1 MRRFLM
7 IILILL
13 MTSGIGLA
21 AVEIDTN
28 ADDYI
33 DGTKYIY
40 GSPSDTTI
48 PRYDSTNDRLKST
61 GITVDDSD
69 NVSGVGTITQD
80 ATATPSIVFQD
91 SDTTVE
97 TQDAVIYANATDP
110 TTDSEDVDLFFQVQ
124 ENSVLTT
131 KIQIIAGGYITFYDD
146 LNLSGTN
153 KIRYNGTLIGIDN
166 IEDGSNYKKV
176 AAAYVGTGGAIIGVR
191 DIDGSGAFDF
201 TGATATRHKTFR
213 DADDTVVE
221 QGGTYTFT
229 AAQTFSAGII
239 VNEDIDINLDAADEE
254 IVVTQA
260 YNSAA
265 TINTVMTI
273 EQTGSSV
280 TGGTLL
286 AVKATDADVINVA
299 ITDATVPS
307 WSYSPVLGVE
317 GPSEFQGVIYA
328 TQGIAV
334 GASQQISGT
343 TALTIGAG
351 LETIL
356 INTSAWDIQTDG
368 TATGFTISADSNTI
382 SNIDDGEI
390 KNGANI
396 DPAKL
401 NLGAGVATWL
411 GAPSSANLATAV
423 TGETGTGALVFG
435 TSPDFTT
442 DIDIIGA
449 TPTVN
454 FKDSEQGNDI
464 GAYIIGNNDAD
475 EGTLTFYIR
484 AADTPTYQAYMTMTG
499 LGDLNDIHL
508 GSASLAIDLALHNAS
523 TFSMSNGS
531 DSQTVS
537 LFVPSS
543 VTALAP
549 TANDGAALGTG
560 SYSYSDLF
568 LASGAVIN
576 FANSNAVITHSSG
589 ILNVSTG
596 ALQVGGAAVLVSG
609 GALGTPSSATLTN
622 ATGLPSGG
630 ITTVVDSVA
639 WDASGIVADGTQC
652 ADPAKVTLNSG
663 PAQYTII
670 CADNDGS
677 TMYGHVTMPDSWDGG
692 TVTLEM
698 EYVQTA
704 ADTSAL
710 NMDVAMQCRGAGET
724 VSSTWGSEIAID
736 DTNVTGSNGVDQ
748 TTSGAVTPAGTCA
761 GGDALWWR
769 VQLDATGTTTA
780 VATLNFTGA
789 KLEYTS
795 NFGD

>member
-464 GAYIIGNNDAD
+464 GAYITD

-508 GSASLAIDLALHNAS
+508 GSASLAIDLALHNGATLS
-523 TFSMSNGS
+523 IS
-531 DSQTVS
+531 DSADDTTS
-537 LFVPSS
+537 
-543 VTALAP
+543 
-549 TANDGAALGTG
+549 
-560 SYSYSDLF
+560 
-568 LASGAVIN
+568 I
-576 FANSNAVITHSSG
+576 
-589 ILNVSTG
+589 
-596 ALQVGGAAVLVSG
+596 LQVNNGENILTLSNDFRISGDDLYMNTNTAGYILYADDTNYNPTLLTTAIDNVLAAQKSWRSIAVSAS
-609 GALGTPSSATLTN
+609 AL
-622 ATGLPSGG
+622 
-630 ITTVVDSVA
+630 I
-639 WDASGIVADGTQC
+639 ADGTNC
-652 ADPAKVTLNSG
+652 EDPAEHTINSG
-663 PAQYTII
+663 PNLYACT
-670 CADNDGS
+670 CDGATDG
-677 TMYGHVTMPDSWDGG
+677 TM
-692 TVTLEM
+692 
-698 EYVQTA
+698 
-704 ADTSAL
+704 
-710 NMDVAMQCRGAGET
+710 
-724 VSSTWGSEIAID
+724 EIAIPMPE
-736 DTNVTGSNGVDQ
+736 NWEG
-748 TTSGAVTPAGTCA
+748 GASSAMKVGIHWIMDAAAGTNTQTVIFQAKLQARGNGDQVDNTWTSSYSGTTTFGASESQHDTYYTEITITEALSGA
-761 GGDALWWR
+761 GGDTLFVYVNRNADTDTDTHDVEVTGLKIMYKIDD
-769 VQLDATGTTTA
+769 LD
-780 VATLNFTGA
+780 
-789 KLEYTS
+789 E
-795 NFGD
+795 DD